1 VIVGTGESIG
11 VTVVVATCSISPQ
24 AEINQIIDNRI
35 ITLPKEASEEFMPAK
50 LYSPP
55 DSFPDGIR
63 DISTIDMV
71 ILPR

>member
-1 VIVGTGESIG
+1 VFVGTGESIG
-11 VTVVVATCSISPQ
+11 LTVGVATCSISPQ

-35 ITLPKEASEEFMPAK
+35 ITLPKEADDEFMPAK
-50 LYSPP
+50 LYPPP
-55 DSFPDGIR
+55 DSIPVGIR